1 MPERTLKI
9 TLEYDGARFYGW
21 QVQPEK
27 RTVQREIECALG
39 TILHHPVKITVA
51 GRTDTGVHAESQ
63 VIGCRIS
70 SDIGIDRL
78 KRALNG
84 VLPRDVAIVD
94 IVEAAPDF
102 HARYDAVS
110 RTYRYTISNRK
121 CALARSQVWYVRYSL
136 SRELLEEAT
145 CPLLGECSLKG
156 FSKCNDT
163 VDYSTI
169 IHKNRWMFTEN
180 LMIFEISAIRFF
192 HHAVRGI
199 VGSAVE
205 VGRGKESPDFL
216 RRILETGDRSLAGPT
231 APAQGLCLVNVEYK
245 EGK

>member
-27 RTVQREIECALG
+27 RTVQREVENALR
-39 TILHHPVKITVA
+39 TILHRPVKLTVA
-51 GRTDTGVHAESQ
+51 GRTDAGVHATGQ

-70 SDIGIDRL
+70 SDMGIDRL

-84 VLPRDVAIVD
+84 VLPADVAIVE
-94 IVEAAPDF
+94 IVETAPDF

-110 RTYRYTISNRK
+110 RTYRYTLSNRK
-121 CALARSQVWYVRYSL
+121 CALERSKVWHVRYPL
-136 SRELLEEAT
+136 SKELLEEAT
-145 CPLLGECSLKG
+145 NPLTGDCNLRG
-156 FSKCNDT
+156 FSKYNDT
-163 VDYSTI
+163 DDYSTI
-169 IHKNRWMFTEN
+169 IYKNRWMFIEN
-180 LMIFEISAIRFF
+180 LMIFEICAIRFF
-192 HHAVRGI
+192 HHAVRCI
-199 VGSAVE
+199 VGSAIE

-231 APAQGLCLVNVEYK
+231 APAQGLCLIHVEYK